1 MNRLVWKLLRQHISV
16 GQLTGFFLANLFGMM
31 IVLLSVQFYRDVLP
45 VFTDGDSFMKKDYI
59 IATKKI
65 STLGSFAGK
74 SNTFTKDEIE
84 DLQQQ
89 SFTKSIGA
97 FTPSL
102 FKVSA
107 GLGMQEAGIRLSTEM
122 FFEAVPDEY
131 VDVNLDRWH
140 FDPDTPVI
148 PIIIPRNYLNL
159 YNFGFAQSRSLPK
172 LSEGVMSLIQMD
184 IMLRGNGRVEQYK
197 GSIVGFSNRLNTILV
212 PQSFMDWA
220 NRNFAPEKEAQ
231 PSRLIVEV
239 KNPTDTAITDYFQQK
254 NYETEGNN
262 LDAGK
267 TTYFLRLIT
276 GIVMGVGL
284 FISILSFYILM
295 LSIFLLL
302 QKNTVKLENLLLIG
316 YSPTRVALPYYVLT
330 VGLNILV
337 LLLAIGSVAWIR
349 TYYTEVIQTLFPQLT
364 TGSLLPCMLTGFI
377 LFLAVSLLNILAIRR
392 KIISIWQGKV
402 TSQS

>member
-1 MNRLVWKLLRQHISV
+1 MNKLVWKLLRQHISI
-16 GQLTGFFLANLFGMM
+16 GQLSGFFLANLFGML
-31 IVLLSVQFYRDVLP
+31 IVLLSIQFYRDVLP
-45 VFTDGDSFMKKDYI
+45 LFTQGDSFMKKDYI

-65 STLGSFAGK
+65 STLGSLTGR
-74 SNTFTKDEIE
+74 SNTFTKQEIE
-84 DLQQQ
+84 DLQRQP
-89 SFTKSIGA
+89 FTRSVGA

-107 GLGMQEAGIRLSTEM
+107 GLGMQEAGIHLSTEM
-122 FFEAVPDEY
+122 FFESVPDEY
-131 VDVNLDRWH
+131 VDVNLDKWH
-140 FDPDTPVI
+140 FDENSHTI

-184 IMLRGNGRVEQYK
+184 IIMRGNGRVEQYK
-197 GSIVGFSNRLNTILV
+197 GNIVGFSNRLNTILV
-212 PQSFMDWA
+212 PQSFMKWA
-220 NRNFAPEKEAQ
+220 NQTFAPNQEPQ

-239 KNPTDTAITDYFQQK
+239 NNPTDTAITDYFQQK

-284 FISILSFYILM
+284 FISLLSFYILM

-316 YSPTRVALPYYVLT
+316 YSPVKVAMPYDLLT
-330 VGLNILV
+330 IGLNLIVFLLSIGGLV
-337 LLLAIGSVAWIR
+337 WIR
-349 TYYTEVIQTLFPQLT
+349 SYYTDTLQTLFPQLET
-364 TGSLLPCMLTGFI
+364 GSLWPCLLTGSLLFVV
-377 LFLAVSLLNILAIRR
+377 VSLVNILAIR
-392 KIISIWQGKV
+392 KKVNDIWRNGVSK
-402 TSQS
+402 